1 MPTIS
6 KPRPPCN
13 RPHSCKRS
21 DGQGDKTVSYVSWSA
36 TWSIQW
42 MSKHFIRYEKSF
54 FWLRRQSSR
63 SVDIR
68 RSSANAVSCWR
79 SSPLPRMVRD
89 NQHSLTRGSISVDF
103 NLEKF
108 QGLIQ
113 MKDATTAQSAKVV
126 RISDAYLGHWWAVL
140 SPHRQTLNG
149 QNIYNGCCTL
159 QIDFS
164 KLQALNVKFNND
176 KSRDYT
182 NPTLPAS
189 ENSNEPIAIGA
200 RYVPGRQMSIFTL
213 KTVRKSLFE
222 QVFPMSM
229 DHQLWPW
236 LERRWPLYQRWAMLE
251 FIFLVSR
258 HWSAVYAV
266 GSNTKLHRILSI

>member
-1 MPTIS
+1 
-6 KPRPPCN
+6 
-13 RPHSCKRS
+13 
-21 DGQGDKTVSYVSWSA
+21 
-36 TWSIQW
+36 
-42 MSKHFIRYEKSF
+42 
-54 FWLRRQSSR
+54 
-63 SVDIR
+63 
-68 RSSANAVSCWR
+68 
-79 SSPLPRMVRD
+79 MVRD
-89 NQHSLTRGSISVDF
+89 NEHPPTRWSISVDF

-126 RISDAYLGHWWAVL
+126 KNSEAFLRHWWAVL
-140 SPHRQTLNG
+140 SSRQTLNG

-164 KLQALNVKFNND
+164 KLQSLNVKFNND

-200 RYVPGRQMSIFTL
+200 RYVPGRQWSMLILITE
-213 KTVRKSLFE
+213 RKSLFW

-229 DHQLWPW
+229 DHPLWPW
-236 LERRWPLYQRWAMLE
+236 LERRWPLYQRWAMLG
-251 FIFLVSR
+251 FIFLVSG
-258 HWSAVYAV
+258 HWAAVHAV
-266 GSNTKLHRILSI
+266 GSNTMLHRILSI